1 MASEI
6 KIVVIS
12 GSVDERVKLKKAF
25 LVEQHFEVVGEAD
38 NAEEGVRLA
47 RDVHPTI
54 VVIDS
59 VLAGA
64 QPDGLT
70 CAEQVTV
77 QCPTTDVVM
86 ISDQGTDG
94 LFLRKAMLAGVR
106 QVLPKPYD
114 ASDLVEIVKLV
125 ADLGEK
131 KKESIAAIMGD
142 KEEKVL
148 ASKLLTVFS
157 TKGGVGRT
165 LLAIN
170 FAVALKKMTGK
181 KVCLV
186 DADLQFGDVAIMMHL
201 QPKNTIA
208 GLAREIADA
217 GVLEDEVL
225 EAHLATHEA
234 SGLKVLTAPLRP
246 DEADLVKGPHIDT
259 ILKKLKEKYHYIV
272 VDTPAFL
279 SDTVLTSL
287 EVSDFILL
295 LLTME
300 LPTLKSGK
308 LMMEIMQTFGYNEEK
323 VKIILNR
330 ETPDAAF
337 KKSDIEQTLS
347 AEVTAM
353 IPSEGQVVMP
363 SVNEGEPFFLRSPD
377 SKISQSMRDLVKI
390 FAADDIQSG
399 GEAGSE
405 TPGKKPGGFMGMFGK
420 KK

>member
-6 KIVVIS
+6 KVVVIA
-12 GSVDERVKLKKAF
+12 GSVDERVRLKKAF
-25 LVEQHFEVVGEAD
+25 LVEQSLEIIGEAD
-38 NAEEGVRLA
+38 NGDEGIRLVRELN
-47 RDVHPTI
+47 PT
-54 VVIDS
+54 VVVVDS
-59 VLAGA
+59 SLAGS
-64 QPDGLT
+64 QPDGLPV
-70 CAEQVTV
+70 AEQVTV

-86 ISDQGTDG
+86 VSDQGGDG

-106 QVLPKPYD
+106 QVMPKPYD
-114 ASDLVEIVKLV
+114 PSDLVEIIKLV
-125 ADLGEK
+125 ADIGEK
-131 KKESIAAIMGD
+131 KKESLARVIGE
-142 KEEKVL
+142 KEEEVL

-165 LLAIN
+165 LFAVN

-208 GLAREIADA
+208 GLAREIADS
-217 GVLEDEVL
+217 GTLEDEVL
-225 EAHLATHEA
+225 EAHLVTHEA

-246 DEADLVKGPHIDT
+246 DEADLVKGPHIDA
-259 ILKKLKEKYHYIV
+259 ILRKLKEKYHYIV

-279 SDTVLTSL
+279 SDTVLTAL
-287 EVSDFILL
+287 EVSDNILV

-308 LMMEIMQTFGYNEEK
+308 LMMEIMQTFGYGEEK

-330 ETPDAAF
+330 ESPEGPF
-337 KKSDIEQTLS
+337 KKADIEQTLGHEI
-347 AEVTAM
+347 AAT
-353 IPSEGQVVMP
+353 IPSDGAAVMP
-363 SVNEGEPFFLRSPD
+363 AVNEGEPFFLRSSD
-377 SKISQSMRDLVKI
+377 SKISQALRDVVRI
-390 FAADDIQSG
+390 FAASDVVGEGSAPTTQKKSG
-399 GEAGSE
+399 GLL
-405 TPGKKPGGFMGMFGK
+405 GGLFGK

>member
-6 KIVVIS
+6 KVVVIA
-12 GSVDERVKLKKAF
+12 GSVDERVRLKKAF
-25 LVEQHFEVVGEAD
+25 LVEQSLEIIGEAD
-38 NAEEGVRLA
+38 NAEEGVRIVRELS
-47 RDVHPTI
+47 PTI
-54 VVIDS
+54 VVVDS
-59 VLAGA
+59 QLAGA
-64 QPDGLT
+64 QPDGLVA
-70 CAEQVTV
+70 AEQVTV

-86 ISDQGTDG
+86 VSEHGTDG

-114 ASDLVEIVKLV
+114 PSDLVEIIKLV
-125 ADLGEK
+125 ADIGEK
-131 KKESIAAIMGD
+131 KKESLARVIGE
-142 KEEKVL
+142 KEEAVL
-148 ASKLLTVFS
+148 TSKLLTIFS

-165 LLAIN
+165 LFAVNL
-170 FAVALKKMTGK
+170 AVALKKMTGK

-217 GVLEDEVL
+217 GTLEDEVL
-225 EAHLATHEA
+225 EAHLVTHEA

-246 DEADLVKGPHIDT
+246 DEADLVKGPHIDA
-259 ILKKLKEKYHYIV
+259 ILRKLKEKYHYVV

-279 SDTVLTSL
+279 SDTVLTAL
-287 EVSDFILL
+287 EISDAILV

-308 LMMEIMQTFGYNEEK
+308 LMMEIMQTFGYGEDK

-330 ETPDAAF
+330 ETPEGTF
-337 KKSDIEQTLS
+337 KKADIEQTLGH
-347 AEVTAM
+347 EITAT
-353 IPSEGQVVMP
+353 IPSDGAAVMP
-363 SVNEGEPFFLRSPD
+363 SVNEGEPFFLRSTD
-377 SKISQSMRDLVKI
+377 SKISVAMKEVVKI
-390 FAADDIQSG
+390 FAATDVVGDGAASTAPKKSG
-399 GEAGSE
+399 GLL
-405 TPGKKPGGFMGMFGK
+405 GGIFGK